1 MRKLMLAMTVA
12 ALPAAALAAE
22 VDGVWKSEANEDG
35 AYIEI
40 TMAPCAADASLTCGT
55 ISKAVTKDGD
65 DPTYANLGKPIVEN
79 MKAEGGGNYSDGT
92 IWDPESDKTYKS
104 NMTLKGDTLN
114 VEGCVLF
121 ICEGQDWTRVQ

>member
-1 MRKLMLAMTVA
+1 MRKLLIAAAVA
-12 ALPAAALAAE
+12 ALPAVALADG
-22 VDGVWKSEANEDG
+22 VDGVWKSEANDDG

-65 DPTYANLGKPIVEN
+65 DPTYVNLGKPIVES
-79 MKAEGGGNYSDGT
+79 MKSDGAGNYSDGT

-104 NMTLKGDTLN
+104 KMTLKGDTLD

-121 ICEGQDWTRVQ
+121 ICSGQDWTRVQ

>member
-1 MRKLMLAMTVA
+1 MRKLLIAAAVA
-12 ALPAAALAAE
+12 ALPAMALSAE
-22 VDGVWKSEANEDG
+22 ADGVWRSEANDDG

-65 DPTYANLGKPIVEN
+65 DPTYVNLGKPIVEN
-79 MKAEGGGNYSDGT
+79 MKSDGAGNFSDGT
-92 IWDPESDKTYKS
+92 IWDPESDKTYNSK
-104 NMTLKGDTLN
+104 MTLDGDTLN

-121 ICEGQDWTRVQ
+121 ICSGQNWTRVQ